1 MPQML
6 AALEEKENTRQH
18 VVLRY
23 CAPALAAFSSFLLPP
38 HSPRLDIYQ
47 AALS

>member
-6 AALEEKENTRQH
+6 AALEEKENIREH

-23 CAPALAAFSSFLLPP
+23 CAPAHRDRDESN
-38 HSPRLDIYQ
+38 
-47 AALS
+47 